1 VRLRLTLKSCS
12 STAENF
18 IKDESTLHIAKD
30 AGGPTR
36 QFLDELWKQMGSLTV
51 KCPNG
56 ADISLFLVEPVGF
69 VPQGDQFIR
78 HKIKS
83 LNDRERKEIIARLG
97 AFYKA
102 IGRMFAS
109 CLLSISTDSP
119 FTIAAQALPPLYRN
133 GKL

>member
-1 VRLRLTLKSCS
+1 VRLRLTLDSCS
-12 STAENF
+12 STAEKF
-18 IKDESTLHIAKD
+18 IKHESTSHIAKD

-56 ADISLFLVEPVGF
+56 TDINLFIVEPVGF
-69 VPQGDQFIR
+69 VPQSDEVID
-78 HKIKS
+78 HNIES
-83 LNDRERKEIIARLG
+83 LNYLERKEIIARLG

-102 IGRMFAS
+102 IGRMFAL
-109 CLLSISTDSP
+109 CLLSISTNSP
-119 FTIAAQALPPLYRN
+119 FTIAAQALPCLYRN